1 MNKNTLLFVLL
12 CAATFF
18 GLNIFFS
25 YQRDKEN
32 RAILQEQ
39 EALASKKRIE
49 NKADFERRT
58 APLSTLPIVE
68 LAVEPQGST
77 EAYGI
82 LTKQN
87 VLTISWKAPQPQ
99 VIFVKGDEKHLV
111 TRDSIVEGVVL
122 YAPKDF
128 TTLDIASV
136 PSVGSYD
143 LQLVTFPQ
151 NGSPS
156 VYLGEYV
163 DGLLSLPMGPIKQNA
178 IALYKTEE
186 GFLPLGFYDSNSNLL
201 IKLQEMPILARVC
214 NPVSNEPKTVNKEQK
229 YYVLENDTLQL
240 VFTNVGGSLA
250 EINLPFES
258 KENTRSVVKEIGFD
272 RTIEK
277 DYQTQALFPLHPYLT
292 ATSSEEVAPKLGGY
306 YPLLR
311 RNLAPEYYALNTVSD
326 YPELAH
332 LNFTVKE
339 FTKDKIVFEAQ
350 ESYRKI
356 TKTYKLGQGDD
367 EIPYTFDLDIK
378 IDGISK
384 GLWLSSG
391 IPEVE
396 IMSNSSS
403 PQIEYR
409 LTRKGKGEMQKLD
422 LPKPKEVINVSSVAP
437 DWIVNSNGYLGVI
450 MNPKQSMQNV
460 AGYRAISIPGE
471 IVPTR
476 LSVIDPQYQPYE
488 ACKYPGYQ
496 VLLPF
501 PNQGGSFSYR
511 FYTGPFEENT
521 LKSVDKLIA
530 KSTGSNPGFIASRA
544 FYGWFSFIS
553 EPFAKFLFVVM
564 KFFYN
569 ITHSW
574 AAAIVL
580 LTVFLRVLLYPLNAW
595 SLKSMYRM
603 KEISPEVQA
612 IQKKYK
618 KDPKKAQMEIMALY
632 REKKVNPFTGCLP
645 VLIQLPFLIGM
656 FDLLKSS
663 FQLRGASFIPGWIDN
678 LTAPDVLFSWKQP
691 IFFIGNE
698 FHLLPIILGVVM
710 FFQSRMSNPTA
721 VKKDKSEMTDQER
734 QQKAMGT
741 IMAVVFTVMFYHF
754 PSGLNLYWLSSM
766 LLAILQQWLTN
777 KFMGAKKEKAV
788 SKKGKA

>member
-25 YQRDKEN
+25 YQRDKEA
-32 RAILQEQ
+32 RHLLQEQ
-39 EALASKKRIE
+39 QALETKKRIE
-49 NKADFERRT
+49 NRADYERRT

-68 LAVEPQGST
+68 LSAEKQGAK

-82 LTKQN
+82 LTNQN
-87 VLTISWKAPQPQ
+87 VLTISWKSPLPQ
-99 VIFVKGDEKHLV
+99 VLYAKGDEKKLI
-111 TRDSIVEGVVL
+111 TRDSIVDGVVL
-122 YAPKDF
+122 YAPKEF
-128 TTLDIASV
+128 TTLDIANV
-136 PSVGSYD
+136 PTVGTYD
-143 LQLVTFPQ
+143 LQLVTFPK

-156 VYLGEYV
+156 VYLGEYI
-163 DGLLSLPMGPIKQNA
+163 DGILSLPMGPIKQNA

-186 GFLPLGFYDSNSNLL
+186 GFLPLGFYDANSNLL

-214 NPVSNEPKTVNKEQK
+214 NPVTNEAKTASKEQK
-229 YYVLENDTLQL
+229 YYVLENGTLQL

-250 EINLPFES
+250 EINLPYES
-258 KENTRSVVKEIGFD
+258 KEHPKSVVKQIGFD

-277 DYQTQALFPLHPYLT
+277 DYPKDALFPLHPYSMFNSKDELN
-292 ATSSEEVAPKLGGY
+292 PQQGGY

-311 RNLAPEYYALNTVSD
+311 RNLSPEYYALNTVSD
-326 YPELAH
+326 YPELAT
-332 LNFTVKE
+332 LVYTVKE
-339 FTKDKIVFEAQ
+339 FTQDKIVFEAQ

-356 TKTYKLGQGDD
+356 TKTYKIGQGDQ
-367 EIPYTFDLDIK
+367 EIPYTFDLDLK
-378 IDGISK
+378 IEGVSR

-422 LPKPKEVINVSSVAP
+422 LPKPKEVITVSSVAP

-450 MNPKQSMQNV
+450 MNPLQSMSQ
-460 AGYRAISIPGE
+460 ASGYRATSIPGE
-471 IVPTR
+471 MVPTR

-501 PNQGGSFSYR
+501 PGQGGSFSYR
-511 FYTGPFEENT
+511 FYAGPFEENT
-521 LKSVDKLIA
+521 LKSVDGLIS
-530 KSTGSNPGFIASRA
+530 KTTGSNPGFISSRA

-564 KFFYN
+564 KFFYT

-574 AAAIVL
+574 AASIVL

-691 IFFIGNE
+691 IFFIGTE

-710 FFQSRMSNPTA
+710 FFQSRMSNPS
-721 VKKDKSEMTDQER
+721 VKKDKAEMTDQER

-741 IMAVVFTVMFYHF
+741 IMAIVFTVMFYNF

-777 KFMGAKKEKAV
+777 KFMTV
-788 SKKGKA
+788 RKGKLVPKKDKA